1 MSKVKKKEVINSSKL
16 MMAAAI
22 VIIALL
28 LGWFIGTKVVHSGEN
43 NDSKPAVTED
53 GVVNDLPSRNN

>member
-1 MSKVKKKEVINSSKL
+1 MSKLKKKEVINSSKL

-28 LGWFIGTKVVHSGEN
+28 LGWFIGTKIVN
-43 NDSKPAVTED
+43 NGNGNKEPIKSN
-53 GVVNDLPSRNN
+53 GVVNDMDR